1 MVRMLSILGLIA
13 LGLLAAS
20 CFATGVLFSMEPL
33 IITGIVATV
42 VFIVILALI
51 MYFFPKPSTTQVQ
64 TNPTQRY
71 TANNMNSMKR
81 NKSDTD
87 LELISRQGEAQDL
100 A

>member
-1 MVRMLSILGLIA
+1 MVGMSSILGT
-13 LGLLAAS
+13 LGLIVLGLFAAS

-33 IITGIVATV
+33 IITGIVETV
-42 VFIVILALI
+42 VFIIILALI
-51 MYFFPKPSTTQVQ
+51 MYFVPKPSTTQVQ

-87 LELISRQGEAQDL
+87 LELISRQEEAQ
-100 A
+100 

>member
-1 MVRMLSILGLIA
+1 MVRMLSVMGLIA

-33 IITGIVATV
+33 IITGIVATIL
-42 VFIVILALI
+42 FIIILVII
-51 MYFFPKPSTTQVQ
+51 MYFVPKQSTTQVQ

-71 TANNMNSMKR
+71 TANNMNSIKR

-87 LELISRQGEAQDL
+87 LELISRQGDAQ
-100 A
+100 

>member
-1 MVRMLSILGLIA
+1 MLSVLSLIA

-20 CFATGVLFSMEPL
+20 CFATGMIFSMEPL
-33 IITGIVATV
+33 VITGIVATV

-51 MYFFPKPSTTQVQ
+51 MYFVPKPSTTQVQ

-71 TANNMNSMKR
+71 TGNNMNSMKR

-87 LELISRQGEAQDL
+87 LELISKQEEA
-100 A
+100 

>member
-1 MVRMLSILGLIA
+1 MLSVLGLIA

-20 CFATGVLFSMEPL
+20 CFATGILFSMEPL
-33 IITGIVATV
+33 VITGITLTI

-51 MYFFPKPSTTQVQ
+51 MYFVPKSSTTQVQ

-87 LELISRQGEAQDL
+87 LELISKQEEA
-100 A
+100 

>member
-1 MVRMLSILGLIA
+1 MLSVLGLIA

-20 CFATGVLFSMEPL
+20 CFATGILFSMEPL
-33 IITGIVATV
+33 VITGITLTI

-51 MYFFPKPSTTQVQ
+51 MYFVPKPSTTQVQ

-87 LELISRQGEAQDL
+87 LELISKQGEA
-100 A
+100 

>member
-1 MVRMLSILGLIA
+1 MLSLLGLIA

-42 VFIVILALI
+42 IFIIILALI
-51 MYFFPKPSTTQVQ
+51 MYFFPKQSTTQVQ

-87 LELISRQGEAQDL
+87 LELISKQGEDL